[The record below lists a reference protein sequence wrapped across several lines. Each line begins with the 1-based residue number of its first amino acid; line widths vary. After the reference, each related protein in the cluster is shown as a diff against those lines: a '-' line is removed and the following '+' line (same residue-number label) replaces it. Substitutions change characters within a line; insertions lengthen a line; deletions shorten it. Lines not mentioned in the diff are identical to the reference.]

1 MNIGKVFYILF
12 IPILWILENEPVV
25 AKSVTCRK
33 CVLYG
38 LNGQKH
44 WICIFTKKID
54 QVHLAC
60 RISPEMTR
68 NCEKYKKYQ
77 KIPIITRR

>member
-38 LNGQKH
+38 LNGQEH
-44 WICIFTKKID
+44 WICIFIKKID

-60 RISPEMTR
+60 RILPEMKG
-68 NCEKYKKYQ
+68 NCE
-77 KIPIITRR
+77 